1 MTINIVPME
10 DEIKKLRQNCRNLKV
25 KARCGRLTNNVS
37 RNWHCCGRNPKT
49 MQEDL
54 QKETALVEKNKNQ
67 GNGNIVARAYC
78 SESCRG
84 KPRQNVVRV
93 FHILDKWEFSSRFL
107 YLVPATCSTGHPYR
121 LAPSEMKE
129 WRINTME
136 LPDKGFIR
144 LVRHHGEFQFFRQMI
159 DGSSKDV
166 HRLSE
171 TKQTNGARY
180 RYPIPELN
188 IILTNQG
195 FEVSYS
201 KIDLRFWKLLQEAM
215 GTQLD
220 MSTAYHPETDGQS
233 KRAIQMLEDMLSP
246 VCWSEVGDSQL
257 TGPEMIRETT
267 EKIVQIKNR
276 LLTARSRQKSYAD
289 VRRKPMEFQVGDM
302 VMLKVSPWKGVIR
315 FGKHGKLSPRYIG
328 PFKIVER
335 IGPVAYK
342 LELPDKLRGIHNTF
356 HVSNLKK
363 CLADENL
370 VIPLEEIQLDD
381 KLHFIE
387 EPVEIIDREV
397 KQLKQSRIPIVK
409 VRWNSRR
416 GPEYTWER
424 EDFFKRNYPHLFSS
438 NKKTRLRNQAPGR
451 RSLKEGR
458 IAVSPPDERD
468 TADLPKLVT
477 FCNKLGNG
485 SALRSYLSSSALI
498 LLDITVRS
506 RSAEASTDD
515 NWRYFSLLLPID
527 VTQCLTEASLR
538 RNLKIGVL
546 VGDLRK
552 TKKTYSSAFTKLILR
567 VKKLESQIKTG
578 KTRRK
583 ARIVHSDDEDIED
596 DSSKQGRKLS
606 DAEVQEKA
614 STETE
619 PFIQEVTPTEVIQD
633 QGSSKKGSAEV
644 STAGATKG
652 TASEV
657 PVVSTA
663 EEDISTA
670 GRTVTYS
677 RRSEEKRT
685 RKDKGKAIMTE
696 SEPKKK
702 SKKELEQER
711 LSFAE
716 AIRLEEQMNE
726 EQRAQIARDEE
737 IARQWDKE
745 ERQRAMS
752 EAKSTKK
759 IDWNDPSVI
768 RYHALKMKPKTIAQ
782 ARRNMIKYLK
792 NQGNYKIS
800 DFKGMSYNEIRPI
813 FEKVWDFNQHIEPME
828 HGSEKMKSPEKI
840 EEKDADTQKEMK
852 EVVKESGA
860 KRKKSLPRKRRIV
873 KRQKLEED
881 AEKEEL
887 KGFLDIIPREEFA
900 EDVESLSTKYPIVD
914 WKTYTLTENF
924 MYYQI
929 FRGDGS
935 SKNYKVL
942 SEMLED
948 FDRQDVEE
956 LYRLVKERYSASRP
970 EGYDLMLWGDLHT
983 LFEPDEED
991 EIWKNQHEYN
1001 VISWSLYDFCG
1012 IHILLMQNGI
1022 AIHMLTEKKYPLS
1035 QEMIS
1040 KMLKKKLE
1048 VDHESSQ
1055 AFELLSTNGVS
1066 TASTNLVLPELVNTA
1081 RRKINTADGRSC

>member
-1 MTINIVPME
+1 MVLRDPQVNTARPDINTGSREVSTALHEVNNVTPE
-10 DEIKKLRQNCRNLKV
+10 DLCYYEGKHSPEHTTAAPTQPSPTQPTQPSPGAEHHFPTPHDSPLHAVHSHGSDEGSLKLNE
-25 KARCGRLTNNVS
+25 LTN
-37 RNWHCCGRNPKT
+37 
-49 MQEDL
+49 
-54 QKETALVEKNKNQ
+54 LV
-67 GNGNIVARAYC
+67 
-78 SESCRG
+78 
-84 KPRQNVVRV
+84 
-93 FHILDKWEFSSRFL
+93 
-107 YLVPATCSTGHPYR
+107 T
-121 LAPSEMKE
+121 
-129 WRINTME
+129 
-136 LPDKGFIR
+136 
-144 LVRHHGEFQFFRQMI
+144 
-159 DGSSKDV
+159 
-166 HRLSE
+166 
-171 TKQTNGARY
+171 
-180 RYPIPELN
+180 
-188 IILTNQG
+188 
-195 FEVSYS
+195 
-201 KIDLRFWKLLQEAM
+201 
-215 GTQLD
+215 
-220 MSTAYHPETDGQS
+220 
-233 KRAIQMLEDMLSP
+233 
-246 VCWSEVGDSQL
+246 
-257 TGPEMIRETT
+257 
-267 EKIVQIKNR
+267 
-276 LLTARSRQKSYAD
+276 
-289 VRRKPMEFQVGDM
+289 
-302 VMLKVSPWKGVIR
+302 
-315 FGKHGKLSPRYIG
+315 KLS
-328 PFKIVER
+328 
-335 IGPVAYK
+335 
-342 LELPDKLRGIHNTF
+342 
-356 HVSNLKK
+356 
-363 CLADENL
+363 
-370 VIPLEEIQLDD
+370 
-381 KLHFIE
+381 
-387 EPVEIIDREV
+387 DR
-397 KQLKQSRIPIVK
+397 
-409 VRWNSRR
+409 
-416 GPEYTWER
+416 
-424 EDFFKRNYPHLFSS
+424 
-438 NKKTRLRNQAPGR
+438 
-451 RSLKEGR
+451 
-458 IAVSPPDERD
+458 
-468 TADLPKLVT
+468 
-477 FCNKLGNG
+477 
-485 SALRSYLSSSALI
+485 
-498 LLDITVRS
+498 
-506 RSAEASTDD
+506 
-515 NWRYFSLLLPID
+515 
-527 VTQCLTEASLR
+527 
-538 RNLKIGVL
+538 IGVL
-546 VGDLRK
+546 EDDLRK

-633 QGSSKKGSAEV
+633 QGSSEKGSAEV

-663 EEDISTA
+663 EENLSTA
-670 GRTVTYS
+670 GRTVTYT

-685 RKDKGKAIMTE
+685 RQDKGKAIMIE

-737 IARQWDKE
+737 IARQWDEE
-745 ERQRAMS
+745 ERQRAMA

-768 RYHALKMKPKTIAQ
+768 RYHALKMKPKTVAQ

-813 FEKVWDFNQHIEPME
+813 FEKVWDFNQHIEPMDME
-828 HGSEKMKSPEKI
+828 HGSEQMRSPDKI
-840 EEKDADTQKEMK
+840 EKEDIQEEMK

-860 KRKKSLPRKRRIV
+860 KRKKSLPRKRRTV

-881 AEKEEL
+881 VEKEEL

-900 EDVESLSTKYPIVD
+900 KDVESLSTKYPIVD

-929 FRGDGS
+929 FKGDGS

-1035 QEMIS
+1035 QEMIT
-1040 KMLKKKLE
+1040 KMLNKRLE
-1048 VDHESSQ
+1048 VDHESTQ
-1055 AFELLSTNGVS
+1055 AYELL
-1066 TASTNLVLPELVNTA
+1066 
-1081 RRKINTADGRSC
+1081 KFIRSQVQK